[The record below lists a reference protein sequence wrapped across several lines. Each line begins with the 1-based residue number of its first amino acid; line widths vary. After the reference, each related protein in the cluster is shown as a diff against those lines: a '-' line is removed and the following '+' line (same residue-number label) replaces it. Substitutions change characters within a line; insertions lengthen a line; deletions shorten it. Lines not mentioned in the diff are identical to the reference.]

1 MEKSKTSRLSVIIP
15 VFNGCCYLEEAL
27 ASVQRQTLSPD
38 EIILV
43 DDGSTDD
50 SWELMRSLS
59 GGKIHVAQQANSG
72 PAAARNLGLEKSTGE
87 LIAFLDCDDFW
98 ELEKL
103 ELQVDL
109 SYSHPSAGVFYTGFS
124 EFFSPDISPLVKRQ
138 TRLKSGVLSGLVNST
153 ILIRRDVFEKVG
165 VFDSRW
171 RTGELIDW
179 WSRAREKNIEKKG
192 IDRVL
197 AWRRVHDSNLGR
209 KAARDRKD
217 YLGIIKASLD
227 RRK

>member
-1 MEKSKTSRLSVIIP
+1 MEKNKASRLSVIIP

-43 DDGSTDD
+43 DDGSTDG
-50 SWELMRSLS
+50 SWELMCSLS
-59 GGKIHVAQQANSG
+59 GGNIHVAQQVNSG

-87 LIAFLDCDDFW
+87 LIAFLDCDDLW
-98 ELEKL
+98 EPEKL

-153 ILIRRDVFEKVG
+153 ILIRREVFEKVG

-197 AWRRVHDSNLGR
+197 AWRRIHDSNLGR